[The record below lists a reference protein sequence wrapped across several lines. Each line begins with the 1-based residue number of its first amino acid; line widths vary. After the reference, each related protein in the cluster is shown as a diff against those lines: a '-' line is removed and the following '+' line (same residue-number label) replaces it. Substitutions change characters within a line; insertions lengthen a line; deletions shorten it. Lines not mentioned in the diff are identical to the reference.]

1 MLSLI
6 DVSGGRLAFIFGGGS
21 SGLILVFWFVRCR
34 VCFGY
39 SFSEARGGRP
49 PPLTSVRE

>member
-6 DVSGGRLAFIFGGGS
+6 DVSGGRLAFIFGGVAVVYFLCL
-21 SGLILVFWFVRCR
+21 GLLDAGFVLVIP
-34 VCFGY
+34 
-39 SFSEARGGRP
+39 FSEARGGRP